1 MKVLA
6 INSVP
11 YGSTAKIMIGIGKC
25 CEKSQSDIHYFTATG
40 FSTHSLKEM
49 PSNNIIIGG
58 GFSKLLH
65 ILLSKLTGYNGC
77 YSILSTYLFLKKVNK
92 IKPDCIHLHNL
103 HGWYINVPM
112 LFNYIKKK
120 SIPVIWTLHDSW
132 AFTGQCPYFT
142 MVGCD
147 KWKEGCFKCVQYKR
161 CYPSS
166 LIDNTKKMW
175 TIKKK
180 WFNGVKKLTI
190 VTPSTWLLTMVK
202 QSFLKEYPI
211 TVIYN
216 GIDLSKF
223 KPTDSSIREKL
234 HIEANQK
241 MILGVALDWTVYKG
255 IDIFVKL
262 SRELDNNYYKI
273 ILVGC
278 NDEVAKKLPSNI
290 HVIKRTE
297 SQEELAALYSAADVF
312 VNPTREE
319 VLGLTNIEALACGTP
334 VVSFN
339 TGGCSETF
347 DTYTGIAV
355 ERDNVN
361 ELIKAIENICKR
373 EYVDKKCV
381 ERATYFDEIE
391 KYQDYIKLYELVE
404 N

>member
-1 MKVLA
+1 
-6 INSVP
+6 
-11 YGSTAKIMIGIGKC
+11 
-25 CEKSQSDIHYFTATG
+25 
-40 FSTHSLKEM
+40 M

-77 YSILSTYLFLKKVNK
+77 YSILSTYLFLNKVNK

-142 MVGCD
+142 MVGCA

-373 EYVDKKCV
+373 ECVDKKCV